1 MKHFISVVIAGTLLS
16 ACGGSGNGVNDEAIV
31 DSEAP
36 SLGAALPEEANAASA
51 TVANT
56 SELQIDPTFN
66 LASSRSIAVNFDI
79 AEADGTDGSVS
90 ICTDYAKDGSAFDV
104 NYESCI
110 VNAQMQDGE
119 FSHFIDVT
127 NEFDS
132 VVAVVWFQTPG
143 TDPLYQEFS
152 VNDQVRSK
160 GIMPSLVWR

>member
-1 MKHFISVVIAGTLLS
+1 MKHLKKIIMASTLLC
-16 ACGGSGNGVNDEAIV
+16 ACGGSENGVNDEGII

-36 SLGAALPEEANAASA
+36 SLGAALSQEPDAAST

-56 SELQIDPTFN
+56 NELQIDPTFD
-66 LASSRSIAVNFDI
+66 LASSRNIAVNFDI

-110 VNAQMQDGE
+110 VNAQMQDGQ
-119 FSHFIDVT
+119 FSHLIDVT

-143 TDPLYQEFS
+143 TDPLYKEFT

-160 GIMPSLVWR
+160 GIKPSLVWR

>member
-1 MKHFISVVIAGTLLS
+1 MKHLITAVIAGTLLS
-16 ACGGSGNGVNDEAIV
+16 ACGGSGNDQATV
-31 DSEAP
+31 DSEVP
-36 SLGAALPEEANAASA
+36 SLGAALTDETTATSA

-66 LASSRSIAVNFDI
+66 LASSRTIDVNFDI
-79 AEADGTDGSVS
+79 AEAEGTDGSVS

-110 VNAQMQDGE
+110 VSAPMLDGQ

-143 TDPLYQEFS
+143 TDPLYQEFN
-152 VNDQVRSK
+152 VNDQVRGK